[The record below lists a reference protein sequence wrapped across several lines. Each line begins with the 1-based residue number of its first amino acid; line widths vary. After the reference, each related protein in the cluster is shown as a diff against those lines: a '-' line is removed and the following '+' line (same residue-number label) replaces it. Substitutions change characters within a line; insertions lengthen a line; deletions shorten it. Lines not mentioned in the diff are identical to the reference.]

1 VQIEEAHAQATH
13 MAARTD
19 DAGVFRAIGLRVLT
33 QVEQNAGLMRLLLC
47 SAFKVDAFAALEGH
61 ALAHILFESKVHRL
75 HAFPSGYIETRIADG
90 VVRPLNPVIVAQGFV
105 GMIVDS
111 LLLHEIH
118 GIPRP
123 ADYSLE
129 QAVETFV
136 TLFCNGIR
144 P

>member
-1 VQIEEAHAQATH
+1 VQIKEAYAQATH

-19 DAGVFRAIGLRVLT
+19 DTGVFRAVGLRVLT

-75 HAFPSGYIETRIADG
+75 YAFLSGYIETRIADG
-90 VVRPLNPVIVAQGFV
+90 VSTAQSC
-105 GMIVDS
+105 DS
-111 LLLHEIH
+111 C
-118 GIPRP
+118 PRFRWHDRRLSP
-123 ADYSLE
+123 A
-129 QAVETFV
+129 
-136 TLFCNGIR
+136 

>member
-1 VQIEEAHAQATH
+1 VASRGRYSGIRCDVQSLA
-13 MAARTD
+13 
-19 DAGVFRAIGLRVLT
+19 
-33 QVEQNAGLMRLLLC
+33 LLQ
-47 SAFKVDAFAALEGH
+47 
-61 ALAHILFESKVHRL
+61 R
-75 HAFPSGYIETRIADG
+75 RIADG
-90 VVRPLNPVIVAQGFV
+90 VVRPLNPVIAAQGFV

-111 LLLHEIH
+111 LLLHEIY